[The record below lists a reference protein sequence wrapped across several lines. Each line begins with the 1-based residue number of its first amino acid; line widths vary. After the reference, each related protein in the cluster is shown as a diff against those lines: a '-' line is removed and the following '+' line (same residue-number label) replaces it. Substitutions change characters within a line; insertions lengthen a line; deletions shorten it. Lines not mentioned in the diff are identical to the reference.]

1 MKVNYYNIVKEFK
14 RIEKKAIKTFKNIG
28 SSGNYILGNYLKK
41 FEKKISQ
48 ILKCRYVIGVANGT
62 DALEIAL
69 AAEGIPKGTEII
81 TTSNTFIST
90 VNAIINYGCTPVF
103 VDIDETLN
111 IDPSKITGAITKKT
125 SAIIP
130 VHLNGMPACLD
141 KIDKIAKKFKL
152 KVVEDSAQSILSKYN
167 NRFIGNSN
175 NLSCF
180 SLHPTKN
187 LGGIGDGGFITTNNK
202 AKYQKILLLRNHGLA
217 KRGVVKIPG
226 RNSRLDEINAATL
239 NLKLDYLVSDT
250 KKKISISK
258 LYDKH
263 LTNKIGKPNYGC
275 CKGITHT
282 FHRYVIRVKKRKLLL
297 SYLKKHKID
306 AKVHYEKNI
315 HKQDNF
321 KKYLKN
327 NQKLVATDNF
337 SNKVVSLPIN
347 QFLNNK
353 QIQFVIDKI
362 NFFYE

>member
-28 SSGNYILGNYLKK
+28 SSGNYILGNCLKK

-48 ILKCRYVIGVANGT
+48 ILKCHYVIGVANGT

-239 NLKLDYLVSDT
+239 SLKLDYLVSDT